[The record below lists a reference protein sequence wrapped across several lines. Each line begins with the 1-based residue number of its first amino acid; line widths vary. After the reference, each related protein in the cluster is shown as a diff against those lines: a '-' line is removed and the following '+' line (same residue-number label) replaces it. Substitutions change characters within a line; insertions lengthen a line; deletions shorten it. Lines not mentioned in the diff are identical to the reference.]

1 MITVSQDY
9 KDALA
14 ADNRNFYC
22 VADIT
27 LWNGTTL
34 SVDNTNIWQG
44 GFQIKQAVSGQSAFE
59 IGACVINE
67 FKLIL
72 NNIGGA
78 YDSYDFY
85 GAEITASFGLY
96 DSDGTLIDMDG
107 NGNTTIQKGIYYVD
121 EVESNGTLITLT
133 CLDAMVK
140 FDRNFS
146 DVSITYPSTLQNIV
160 QKICQKCGVP
170 YSMVAFHNSIYSVTT
185 APDDT
190 TLTCRD
196 VLTMV
201 CQIACANGTIDRF
214 GEFTIDWSD
223 TGFMRTIAPVDGDL
237 DGGSFWA
244 DVDSADGGSFWDLSD
259 THDSGTFE
267 TTFTPDYALS
277 GFFKFNRDH
286 ADVRISGVKLTQNS
300 ITYLAGSDRYIVEI
314 QSNALINAGDEATI
328 LSDIASRIIGC
339 GMRAFSANHLADPTL
354 EAGDTVT
361 LTDHMGN
368 TYRSVVTDT
377 EFSAGEQQRTDC
389 DAESYVSNQSIRY
402 SSASKAIADYN
413 VSSASSLVANAY
425 GLYKSSITNP
435 QSSGTTEAVHN
446 ASTFETSTFA
456 MIKNEN
462 GLQTGTRATTSDP
475 WTWTATDAA
484 EGAGLQEVLDV
495 VGINADW
502 IRVGTMSANRI
513 LGGELKLGGQD
524 NGNGIAKIYDDSGN
538 LAVTLNKT
546 GMVIDR
552 AYTFYASDYTAADV
566 TTIQN
571 ILLGTVTPTAAQINK
586 YDLNGDGLITAV
598 DLSRVNKLVT
608 GVESSYTINAGL
620 VVGSTSS
627 ATIIE
632 TSGVHIRPGGLFADN
647 GGFSVLAVDL
657 MQPVSTTSTNGIH
670 VNGKFDVGGQLF
682 VQNAELSPR
691 MNIWQTGNRYLTG
704 FTTTGS
710 RDICFFIPSSRP
722 IKATSARVTSM
733 SVTVRQNG
741 GYPFARSGAS
751 GGTYTQLGSASIQI
765 WNNSASYRTN
775 EVETIAVGVNEDGVN
790 CYIRFVYAPVTTS
803 GGSTAISNNAP
814 LGINVNATIVFS

>member
-44 GFQIKQAVSGQSAFE
+44 GFQIKQAVSGQAAFE

-201 CQIACANGTIDRF
+201 CQIACAYGTIDRF
-214 GEFTIDWSD
+214 GEFTIDWFD

-237 DGGSFWA
+237 DGGSFWV
-244 DVDSADGGSFWDLSD
+244 DVDSADGGSFWDLPD
-259 THDSGTFE
+259 THDGGSFE

-277 GFFKFNRDH
+277 SFFKFNRDA
-286 ADVRISGVKLTQNS
+286 ADVRIYGVKLTQNS
-300 ITYLAGSDRYIVEI
+300 ATYLAGSDRYIVEI

-425 GLYKSSITNP
+425 GLYRSSITNP

-446 ASTFETSTFA
+446 ASTFDNSTFA
-456 MIKNEN
+456 MINNEN

-475 WTWTATDAA
+475 WTWTAADAA
-484 EGAGLQEVLDV
+484 EGAGLQEVLNV

-502 IRVGTMSANRI
+502 IRTGTLS
-513 LGGELKLGGQD
+513 LGGVNNQRGTLKVYDDAGVSIGTLD
-524 NGNGIAKIYDDSGN
+524 NEGIKYVITPGRDYGAFSIYAAEGVGYPVGLFGATPAHYTNPDIWTSQGSVVCNEVYPDGSLEGRSIHISPDGIAFYTDHPTDAN
-538 LAVTLNKT
+538 LVFRVFST
-546 GMVIDR
+546 G
-552 AYTFYASDYTAADV
+552 
-566 TTIQN
+566 
-571 ILLGTVTPTAAQINK
+571 QIVAK
-586 YDLNGDGLITAV
+586 G
-598 DLSRVNKLVT
+598 
-608 GVESSYTINAGL
+608 SYS
-620 VVGSTSS
+620 STSS
-627 ATIIE
+627 
-632 TSGVHIRPGGLFADN
+632 
-647 GGFSVLAVDL
+647 
-657 MQPVSTTSTNGIH
+657 
-670 VNGKFDVGGQLF
+670 
-682 VQNAELSPR
+682 
-691 MNIWQTGNRYLTG
+691 
-704 FTTTGS
+704 
-710 RDICFFIPSSRP
+710 
-722 IKATSARVTSM
+722 
-733 SVTVRQNG
+733 
-741 GYPFARSGAS
+741 
-751 GGTYTQLGSASIQI
+751 SASNLYI
-765 WNNSASYRTN
+765 ASSGYIYRSTASSKRYKEN
-775 EVETIAVGVNEDGVN
+775 ITEDLGDLDPNVLYNLKVVKFKFKDGYISEEDERYGKDVIGFIAEDVDELYPIAVRHEDGQ
-790 CYIRFVYAPVTTS
+790 AEMWE
-803 GGSTAISNNAP
+803 SNYMIPAMMKLIQEQKKQIDALNERVKA
-814 LGINVNATIVFS
+814 LEERSK

>member
-14 ADNRNFYC
+14 ADNRHFYC
-22 VADIT
+22 EAVIT
-27 LWNGTTL
+27 CWNGETITA
-34 SVDNTNIWQG
+34 TNDKIWEG
-44 GFQIKQAVSGQSAFE
+44 GFRTKQAVSGQSTFE

-67 FKLIL
+67 FKLVL
-72 NNIGGA
+72 NNIGGV

-170 YSMVAFHNSIYSVTT
+170 YSMVAFHNSTYSVTT

-201 CQIACANGTIDRF
+201 CQIACAYGTIDRF
-214 GEFTIDWSD
+214 GEFIIDWFD
-223 TGFMRTIAPVDGDL
+223 TGFMRTIAPIDGDL
-237 DGGSFWA
+237 DGGSFWV

-259 THDSGTFE
+259 THDGGSFE

-286 ADVRISGVKLTQNS
+286 ADVRISGVKLTQNG
-300 ITYLAGSDRYIVEI
+300 ITYLSGSDRYIVEI
-314 QSNALINAGDEATI
+314 QNNSLINAGDEATI

-425 GLYKSSITNP
+425 GLYRSSITNP

-502 IRVGTMSANRI
+502 IRAGTINAIDITGSTI
-513 LGGELKLGGQD
+513 TGGTISGTAISGGTVTGTTINNGSGTFVVD
-524 NGNGIAKIYDDSGN
+524 NSGN
-538 LAVTLNKT
+538 VTANNLTSSNATITGGSVELNT
-546 GMVIDR
+546 
-552 AYTFYASDYTAADV
+552 
-566 TTIQN
+566 TTIQTGIKLSAADPSN
-571 ILLGTVTPTAAQINK
+571 YTQITAQSLRRYTNGTVVWNV
-586 YDLNGDGLITAV
+586 L
-598 DLSRVNKLVT
+598 
-608 GVESSYTINAGL
+608 
-620 VVGSTSS
+620 GSTMML
-627 ATIIE
+627 AGPLT
-632 TSGVHIRPGGLFADN
+632 TDGVQMTRRPG
-647 GGFSVLAVDL
+647 
-657 MQPVSTTSTNGIH
+657 
-670 VNGKFDVGGQLF
+670 
-682 VQNAELSPR
+682 EY
-691 MNIWQTGNRYLTG
+691 WQTGLCYLTG
-704 FTTTGS
+704 FSTTAS

-722 IKATSARVTSM
+722 ITATSVSVTSM
-733 SVTVRQNG
+733 SVTIRQNG

-751 GGTYTQLGSASIQI
+751 GGTYTQLGSGSVQI

-775 EVETIAVGVNEDGVN
+775 EVETISAGVREDGVN
-790 CYIRFVYAPVTTS
+790 VYVRFVYAPVTTS
-803 GGSTAISNNAP
+803 GGSTAMSNNAP
-814 LGINVNATIVFS
+814 LGIALNATMLFS

>member
-1 MITVSQDY
+1 MISVSQDY
-9 KDALA
+9 KNALD
-14 ADNRNFYC
+14 ADNRSFY
-22 VADIT
+22 VTADIT

-67 FKLIL
+67 LKLVL

-121 EVESNGTLITLT
+121 EVESNGTLVTLT

-170 YSMVAFHNSIYSVTT
+170 YSMVSFHNSTYSVTT

-196 VLTMV
+196 VMTMV
-201 CQIACANGTIDRF
+201 CQIACAYGTIDRF
-214 GEFTIDWSD
+214 GEFTIDWFD
-223 TGFMRTIAPVDGDL
+223 TDFMQTVVPVDGDL
-237 DGGSFWA
+237 DGGSFWVN
-244 DVDSADGGSFWDLSD
+244 VDSADGGSFWDLTD
-259 THDSGTFE
+259 PHDSGTFIQQ
-267 TTFTPDYALS
+267 TTPDYALS

-300 ITYLAGSDRYIVEI
+300 ITYLSGSDRYIVEI
-314 QSNALINAGDEATI
+314 QNNSLINAGDEATI
-328 LSDIASRIIGC
+328 LSDIASRIIGS
-339 GMRAFSANHLADPTL
+339 GMRPFSANHLADPTL

-361 LTDHMGN
+361 LTDHLGN

-425 GLYKSSITNP
+425 GLYRSSIANP

-462 GLQTGTRATTSDP
+462 GLQTGTRATTSDS

-502 IRVGTMSANRI
+502 IRAGTINAIDITGSTI
-513 LGGELKLGGQD
+513 TGGT
-524 NGNGIAKIYDDSGN
+524 ISG
-538 LAVTLNKT
+538 
-546 GMVIDR
+546 
-552 AYTFYASDYTAADV
+552 TA
-566 TTIQN
+566 ISG
-571 ILLGTVTPTAAQINK
+571 GTVTGTTINNGSGTFVVDNSGNVTANNLTSANAVITGGSIELNTTTIGTGIKLSASDPTNYTQ
-586 YDLNGDGLITAV
+586 ITAQS
-598 DLSRVNKLVT
+598 LRR
-608 GVESSYTINAGL
+608 Y
-620 VVGSTSS
+620 
-627 ATIIE
+627 
-632 TSGVHIRPGGLFADN
+632 
-647 GGFSVLAVDL
+647 
-657 MQPVSTTSTNGIH
+657 TNGEM
-670 VNGKFDVGGQLF
+670 VWYVLGSSMMLAGPLTTDG
-682 VQNAELSPR
+682 VQMTRRAGEY
-691 MNIWQTGNRYLTG
+691 WQTGILYIGAGITSTSQQITCYLP
-704 FTTTGS
+704 S
-710 RDICFFIPSSRP
+710 AIPITASS
-722 IKATSARVTSM
+722 ASVTSI
-733 SVTVRQNG
+733 TYFLVRHVGG
-741 GYPFARSGAS
+741 GYAYARSGS
-751 GGTYTQLGSASIQI
+751 GSTYTSLNGTTI
-765 WNNSASYRTN
+765 WQNSASYRTN
-775 EVETIAVGVNEDGVN
+775 EVSSVTATIRGNDGV
-790 CYIRFVYAPVTTS
+790 T
-803 GGSTAISNNAP
+803 
-814 LGINVNATIVFS
+814 LGITFANALTTGQNTTAVTNNTPVYIQLNATILFS

>member
-22 VADIT
+22 VADVT

-67 FKLIL
+67 FKLVL

-170 YSMVAFHNSIYSVTT
+170 YSMASFHNSTYSVTT

-201 CQIACANGTIDRF
+201 CQIACAYGTIDRF
-214 GEFTIDWSD
+214 GEFTIDWFD

-237 DGGSFWA
+237 DGGSFWVN
-244 DVDSADGGSFWDLSD
+244 VDSADGGSFWNVSD

-277 GFFKFNRDH
+277 SFFKFNRDA
-286 ADVRISGVKLTQNS
+286 ADVRIYGVKLTQNS
-300 ITYLAGSDRYIVEI
+300 ATYLSGSDRYIVEI

-328 LSDIASRIIGC
+328 LSDIASRIIGS
-339 GMRAFSANHLADPTL
+339 GMRPFSANHLADPTL

-425 GLYKSSITNP
+425 GLYRSSIANP
-435 QSSGTTEAVHN
+435 QASGTTEAVHN
-446 ASTFETSTFA
+446 ASTFDNSTFA

-502 IRVGTMSANRI
+502 IRAG
-513 LGGELKLGGQD
+513 
-524 NGNGIAKIYDDSGN
+524 
-538 LAVTLNKT
+538 
-546 GMVIDR
+546 
-552 AYTFYASDYTAADV
+552 
-566 TTIQN
+566 
-571 ILLGTVTPTAAQINK
+571 
-586 YDLNGDGLITAV
+586 
-598 DLSRVNKLVT
+598 
-608 GVESSYTINAGL
+608 TINAIDIT
-620 VVGSTSS
+620 GSTITGG
-627 ATIIE
+627 AITGGTI
-632 TSGVHIRPGGLFADN
+632 SG
-647 GGFSVLAVDL
+647 
-657 MQPVSTTSTNGIH
+657 TTI
-670 VNGKFDVGGQLF
+670 
-682 VQNAELSPR
+682 
-691 MNIWQTGNRYLTG
+691 
-704 FTTTGS
+704 
-710 RDICFFIPSSRP
+710 
-722 IKATSARVTSM
+722 
-733 SVTVRQNG
+733 
-741 GYPFARSGAS
+741 S
-751 GGTYTQLGSASIQI
+751 GGTITGTTINNGSGTFQVDASGNVTASSVAITGGYLDLNTENVSQGITLRNTAGTTYTQH
-765 WNNSASYRTN
+765 
-775 EVETIAVGVNEDGVN
+775 
-790 CYIRFVYAPVTTS
+790 
-803 GGSTAISNNAP
+803 TAATRRRYVNNALV
-814 LGINVNATIVFS
+814 LGEVNGAITCVSVTQTSDGRLKEILSEDIPDVSKVRAVRFKWKDGRDEREHIGYIAQDVEKIAPEMVTEEEGTKTLDYFQVLVAKVERLEREIEALKERSK

>member
-96 DSDGTLIDMDG
+96 DGDGTLIDMDG

-170 YSMVAFHNSIYSVTT
+170 YSMVAFHNSTYSVTT

-201 CQIACANGTIDRF
+201 CQIACAYGTIDRF
-214 GEFTIDWSD
+214 GEFTIDWFD

-237 DGGSFWA
+237 DGGSFWV
-244 DVDSADGGSFWDLSD
+244 DVDSADGGSFWNMSD
-259 THDSGTFE
+259 THDGGSFE

-277 GFFKFNRDH
+277 SFFKFNRDA
-286 ADVRISGVKLTQNS
+286 ADVRIYGVKLTQNS
-300 ITYLAGSDRYIVEI
+300 ATYLAGSDRYIVEI

-425 GLYKSSITNP
+425 GLYRSSITNP
-435 QSSGTTEAVHN
+435 QASGTTEAVHN
-446 ASTFETSTFA
+446 ASTFDNSTFA

-502 IRVGTMSANRI
+502 IRAG
-513 LGGELKLGGQD
+513 
-524 NGNGIAKIYDDSGN
+524 
-538 LAVTLNKT
+538 
-546 GMVIDR
+546 
-552 AYTFYASDYTAADV
+552 
-566 TTIQN
+566 
-571 ILLGTVTPTAAQINK
+571 
-586 YDLNGDGLITAV
+586 
-598 DLSRVNKLVT
+598 
-608 GVESSYTINAGL
+608 TINAIDITGSTITGGTITGTTINNGSGTFVVDNAGNVTANSLASSNATISGGSIVLESQNMGHAIEVHNSNNTFITKIGSFLWTHTNTSQDRTWNFMSGTIQCQDSNGWYYWIDNQGTISALNFGVQTAFGSGVSEGL
-620 VVGSTSS
+620 VFTG
-627 ATIIE
+627 
-632 TSGVHIRPGGLFADN
+632 
-647 GGFSVLAVDL
+647 
-657 MQPVSTTSTNGIH
+657 TNTRW
-670 VNGKFDVGGQLF
+670 
-682 VQNAELSPR
+682 A
-691 MNIWQTGNRYLTG
+691 TGNLYLTG
-704 FTTTGS
+704 YTTTGS
-710 RDICFFIPSSRP
+710 RDICFFIPSSRL
-722 IKATSARVTSM
+722 ILFSSASM
-733 SVTVRQNG
+733 SSLKITVRQAG
-741 GYPFARSGAS
+741 GYPFARSGAN
-751 GGTYTQLGSASIQI
+751 GGTYTQLGSGSVQV
-765 WNNSASYRTN
+765 WNNGASYRTN
-775 EVETIAVGVNEDGVN
+775 EVEAVSVGPRKDGVN
-790 CYIRFVYAPVTTS
+790 VYVRFVYAPVTTS
-803 GGSTAISNNAP
+803 GGSTAIANNSP
-814 LGINVNATIVFS
+814 LGINVDAVIIFS

>member
-44 GFQIKQAVSGQSAFE
+44 GFQIKQAVSGQSTFE
-59 IGACVINE
+59 VGACVINE
-67 FKLIL
+67 LKLVL

-170 YSMVAFHNSIYSVTT
+170 YSMVAFHNSTYSVAA

-201 CQIACANGTIDRF
+201 CQIACAYGTIDRF
-214 GEFTIDWSD
+214 GEFTIDWFD
-223 TGFMRTIAPVDGDL
+223 TDFMQTVVPVDGDL
-237 DGGSFWA
+237 DGGSFWVN
-244 DVDSADGGSFWDLSD
+244 VDSADGGSFWDLSD
-259 THDSGTFE
+259 PHDSGTYVQQ
-267 TTFTPDYALS
+267 TTPDYALS

-286 ADVRISGVKLTQNS
+286 SDVRISGVKLTQNS
-300 ITYLAGSDRYIVEI
+300 ATYLAGSDRYIVEI

-361 LTDHMGN
+361 LTDHLGN

-402 SSASKAIADYN
+402 TSASKEVTDYN
-413 VSSASSLVANAY
+413 VRAQAATGLLANAY
-425 GLYKSSITNP
+425 GMYQSETVDP
-435 QSSGTTEAVHN
+435 QTGTGAVVAVHDAATLDN
-446 ASTFETSTFA
+446 STFVI
-456 MIKNEN
+456 IKNEN
-462 GLQTGTRATTSDP
+462 GLQRGTRNTSSDSWSWENTTASEADALTKTLNVAEIWLRNTSNFPKLHILNTDDPRQFTHFGCDNWELSWALPAPDATGNDEYHFNIQSGKMSSHP
-475 WTWTATDAA
+475 A
-484 EGAGLQEVLDV
+484 EGSERFHIDLRTGAMYSL
-495 VGINADW
+495 
-502 IRVGTMSANRI
+502 
-513 LGGELKLGGQD
+513 
-524 NGNGIAKIYDDSGN
+524 SG
-538 LAVTLNKT
+538 
-546 GMVIDR
+546 
-552 AYTFYASDYTAADV
+552 
-566 TTIQN
+566 
-571 ILLGTVTPTAAQINK
+571 
-586 YDLNGDGLITAV
+586 
-598 DLSRVNKLVT
+598 
-608 GVESSYTINAGL
+608 
-620 VVGSTSS
+620 
-627 ATIIE
+627 IE
-632 TSGVHIRPGGLFADN
+632 TSADIYSELGIMSPGVY
-647 GGFSVLAVDL
+647 
-657 MQPVSTTSTNGIH
+657 ST
-670 VNGKFDVGGQLF
+670 
-682 VQNAELSPR
+682 
-691 MNIWQTGNRYLTG
+691 
-704 FTTTGS
+704 
-710 RDICFFIPSSRP
+710 
-722 IKATSARVTSM
+722 
-733 SVTVRQNG
+733 
-741 GYPFARSGAS
+741 
-751 GGTYTQLGSASIQI
+751 
-765 WNNSASYRTN
+765 
-775 EVETIAVGVNEDGVN
+775 
-790 CYIRFVYAPVTTS
+790 TTS
-803 GGSTAISNNAP
+803 GGSYVRVESDGTFKRYVSSSLRYKHDITANLDENPDKLYDLAVKQFKYNKNY
-814 LGINVNATIVFS
+814 LGETDQRNDKDVIGFIAEEVAEVMPGAVDYDDDGRPEMWNVHVIVPAMLKLIQEQKKQIDALEERVKALEERSK